1 MTRRLAIR
9 PVSDNEYVQRIRRHA
24 PSSLLPLIARTSAR
38 VAQVSDRENRRN
50 RRAGLYGP
58 WGMLDAAWMSIVR
71 GTEFRDKPATP
82 ADLDDILQLYFALE
96 DPMFRQLAGDRLTGF
111 LLRTAGQQF
120 VWQVPD
126 LTELARPVAIF
137 QQTKPN
143 QPEKIKAITSGWDQ
157 RLLGCSLSDYIGA
170 ATLLC
175 GFARASGEG
184 RLDLQQASGPLLG
197 FTELTTPEAMAAVI
211 DANFVTTASALRARA
226 EEERRKAVVSGVARI
241 DPALRRHTFNPLR
254 ERPVLSG
261 FGPGYL
267 VPVPA
272 AVVAKV
278 SPYGIYYSGFAEFGQ
293 AFADDL
299 GDLFEQYVGRHLRL
313 VADVQ
318 VYPEVVYRANDKS
331 VDWIVVF
338 DDLVLLVEVKS
349 ARPTAALRLGPA
361 DWFKEIQGKLKK
373 AFSQLQRTA
382 DLISSGHKAFAH
394 IPADRPVLGMVVTME
409 EYHLV
414 NSLEFR
420 SVLPSTS
427 FPVTVAAANELE
439 EAVTQPDLADL
450 LRAGSVLPAGW
461 SLRHGLE
468 GRTIPLNPILA
479 RAWEELPL
487 TKAAAL
493 LRR

>member
-9 PVSDNEYVQRIRRHA
+9 PVSDDEYVQRIRRHA

-38 VAQVSDRENRRN
+38 VAQVSDRDNRRN
-50 RRAGLYGP
+50 RQAGLYGP

-71 GTEFRDKPATP
+71 GTEFRNKPATP

-96 DPMFRQLAGDRLTGF
+96 DPMLRQPAGDRLTGF

-126 LTELARPVAIF
+126 VTELARPVALF
-137 QQTKPN
+137 QTEPN
-143 QPEKIKAITSGWDQ
+143 QPEKLKAITSGWAQ
-157 RLLGCSLSDYIGA
+157 RLFGCPLSEYIGA
-170 ATLLC
+170 ATLLW
-175 GFARASGEG
+175 GHARGLGEG
-184 RLDLQQASGPLLG
+184 RLDLQEMPDPLPG
-197 FTELTTPEAMAAVI
+197 FTELATHGAMAAVI
-211 DANFVTTASALRARA
+211 DANFATSVQALRARA
-226 EEERRKAVVSGVARI
+226 EEQPQAGASAAARL

-313 VADVQ
+313 VAGGQ

-382 DLISSGHKAFAH
+382 NLISSGHKAFAH

-414 NSLEFR
+414 NSPEFR
-420 SVLPSTS
+420 AVLPSVS
-427 FPVTVAAANELE
+427 FPVTVAAASELE

-450 LRAGSVLPAGW
+450 LRAGSVLPGGW

-479 RAWEELPL
+479 QAWEELPL